1 MKRKPI
7 VAIVGRPNVGKS
19 TLFNRIIRKR
29 EAIVDDAPG
38 ITRDRKMAQTDWE
51 GVPFLLMDTGGY
63 TPGSQDIIEAGISRQ
78 VKLAIDEAD
87 VIIFLVDCTTG
98 ITDVDDT
105 VAELLRKSDKPYI
118 LAVNKVEGEAKRL
131 AASEFYR
138 LGLGDPQTISALE
151 GSEIGDLLSLIIEKI
166 DNPQVEVEEPEDEA
180 IRLAIVGKP
189 NVGKST
195 FVNTI
200 LGEER
205 LLVTDIPGTTRDAVD
220 VRINFNKREL
230 VLIDTAGLRR
240 RTKVK
245 ESVEFYSNIR
255 THRVVEECDVAC
267 VFVDASEGVTQ
278 QDQRLIKAVVD
289 QRKGIALIVNKWD
302 LMKGNPELNQEFRD
316 DLAMKLQ
323 GLDFVPVLFV
333 SCHTKQRIHQVL
345 ELAVRIAEERDKRIP
360 SSPLNQLIEE
370 INRQYQP
377 PAIGGKRV
385 RIYYATQVKTK
396 PPLFTVFTNFP
407 EHVKDEYKR
416 FFEKRIRAAFGFE
429 GVPISLL
436 FRKR

>member
-1 MKRKPI
+1 MKRNPV

-38 ITRDRKMAQTDWE
+38 ITRDRKAAQTDWE
-51 GVPFLLMDTGGY
+51 GVPFTLIDTGGY
-63 TPGSQDIIEAGISRQ
+63 TPGSQDIIEMGISQQ
-78 VKLAIDEAD
+78 VKYAIEEAD
-87 VIIFLVDCTTG
+87 IVIFLTDCTTG
-98 ITDVDDT
+98 ITDVDDM
-105 VAELLRKSDKPYI
+105 VAELLRKSEKPYV
-118 LAVNKVEGEAKRL
+118 LAVNKVEGDAKRL

-151 GSEIGDLLSLIIEKI
+151 GSEVGDLLSTVISKMESPRV
-166 DNPQVEVEEPEDEA
+166 DVEEVEDDA
-180 IRLAIVGKP
+180 VRLAIVGKP

-220 VRINFNKREL
+220 VRINFNKKEVVL
-230 VLIDTAGLRR
+230 VDTAGLRR

-245 ESVEFYSNIR
+245 ESIEFYSNIR

-267 VFVDASEGVTQ
+267 VFVDASQGVTQ
-278 QDQRLIKAVVD
+278 QDMRLIKSVVD
-289 QRKGIALIVNKWD
+289 QRRGIALIVNKWD
-302 LMKGNPELNQEFRD
+302 LMKGNPEANQEFREE
-316 DLAMKLQ
+316 LKRKLV
-323 GLDFVPVLFV
+323 GLDFIPVLYI
-333 SCHTKQRIHQVL
+333 SCLSKQRIHQVL
-345 ELAVRIAEERDKRIP
+345 ELAVQIAEERDKRIP
-360 SSPLNQLIEE
+360 SSPLNKLIEE
-370 INRQYQP
+370 LNRQYMP
-377 PAIGGKRV
+377 PAVQGKRV

-396 PPLFTVFTNFP
+396 PPLFTIFTNFP
-407 EHVKDEYKR
+407 EHIRDEYKR
-416 FFEKRIRAAFGFE
+416 FLEKRFRATFGFQ
-429 GVPISLL
+429 GVPISFL

>member
-1 MKRKPI
+1 MKRNPV

-38 ITRDRKMAQTDWE
+38 ITRDRKAAQTDWE
-51 GVPFLLMDTGGY
+51 GIPFTLIDTGGY
-63 TPGSQDIIEAGISRQ
+63 TPGSQDIIEMGISQQ
-78 VKLAIDEAD
+78 VKYAIDEAD
-87 VIIFLVDCTTG
+87 VVIFLADCTTG
-98 ITDVDDT
+98 ITDVDDM
-105 VAELLRKSDKPYI
+105 VAELLRKSKKPYV
-118 LAVNKVEGEAKRL
+118 LAVNKVEGDAKRL

-151 GSEIGDLLSLIIEKI
+151 GSEVGDLLSSIVSKM
-166 DNPQVEVEEPEDEA
+166 DSPKVDVEEVDDDA
-180 IRLAIVGKP
+180 VRLAIVGKP

-220 VRINFNKREL
+220 VRIKFNKKEL
-230 VLIDTAGLRR
+230 VLVDTAGLRR

-267 VFVDASEGVTQ
+267 VFVDASQGVTQ
-278 QDQRLIKAVVD
+278 QDMRLIKSVVD
-289 QRKGIALIVNKWD
+289 QRRGVALIVNKWD
-302 LMKGNPELNQEFRD
+302 LMKGNPEANQEFREE
-316 DLAMKLQ
+316 LKRKLV
-323 GLDFVPVLFV
+323 GLDFIPVLYI
-333 SCHTKQRIHQVL
+333 SCLNKQRIHQVL
-345 ELAVRIAEERDKRIP
+345 ELAVQIAEERDKRVA
-360 SSPLNQLIEE
+360 SSPLNKLIEE
-370 INRQYQP
+370 LNRQYMP
-377 PAIGGKRV
+377 PAVQGKRV

-396 PPLFTVFTNFP
+396 PPLFTIFTNFP

-416 FFEKRIRAAFGFE
+416 FLEKRFRAAFGFQ
-429 GVPISLL
+429 GVPISFL